1 MYNNIENDYTCQAL
15 KKSRYFNIKKDRRNA
30 GDSSL
35 ICKQVICMII
45 KQSIEEQVRRM
56 DHIRNKNT
64 EENKMIGTI
73 GKERQEPGW

>member
-1 MYNNIENDYTCQAL
+1 
-15 KKSRYFNIKKDRRNA
+15 
-30 GDSSL
+30 
-35 ICKQVICMII
+35 MII

-73 GKERQEPGW
+73 GKERQEPGR

>member
-1 MYNNIENDYTCQAL
+1 MSSA
-15 KKSRYFNIKKDRRNA
+15 KKTMNSNIKKDRRNA

-35 ICKQVICMII
+35 ICKQLICMII

-64 EENKMIGTI
+64 EENKMIGII
-73 GKERQEPGW
+73 GKERQEPGR

>member
-1 MYNNIENDYTCQAL
+1 MCQVL
-15 KKSRYFNIKKDRRNA
+15 IISIYFKTKKDRKNT

-45 KQSIEEQVRRM
+45 KQSIYLQVRRM

-64 EENKMIGTI
+64 EENKTIGTI
-73 GKERQEPGW
+73 GKKRQEPGR